1 MLLNLYKKYTKQFA
15 STTTKNYKVQQD
27 LEKDMKTQEFFNSSV
42 QCRDKF
48 KYLKMRYV
56 EKKDNM
62 KKETGT
68 ENFKFD
74 YFDEMEEIFRKN
86 QM

>member
-1 MLLNLYKKYTKQFA
+1 
-15 STTTKNYKVQQD
+15 
-27 LEKDMKTQEFFNSSV
+27 MKTQKIFYSSV

-48 KYLKMRYV
+48 KYPKMRYV